1 MTSDL
6 LHWCVCLD
14 TQSCPTLCD
23 PMDCFLPA
31 SVHGDSPGQEY
42 RSGWPCPPPGDLPNP
57 GIEARSPALQADSL
71 LSEPRRKPMSTTVG
85 SLSLLQGIV
94 PTQESNWGLLH
105 CMQNLYHLSYQGSPL
120 RHYQLTNT
128 HQQNLEN
135 TEKHKIK
142 NKIISL
148 TLLCT
153 QSLSHV

>member
-71 LSEPRRKPMSTTVG
+71 LSEPPGKPPFTGNLHNYITCIFISINLAYEGTEVRGTSKWQGTAENQVYLMLNRHV
-85 SLSLLQGIV
+85 LLIHF
-94 PTQESNWGLLH
+94 T
-105 CMQNLYHLSYQGSPL
+105 
-120 RHYQLTNT
+120 
-128 HQQNLEN
+128 
-135 TEKHKIK
+135 
-142 NKIISL
+142 
-148 TLLCT
+148 
-153 QSLSHV
+153 